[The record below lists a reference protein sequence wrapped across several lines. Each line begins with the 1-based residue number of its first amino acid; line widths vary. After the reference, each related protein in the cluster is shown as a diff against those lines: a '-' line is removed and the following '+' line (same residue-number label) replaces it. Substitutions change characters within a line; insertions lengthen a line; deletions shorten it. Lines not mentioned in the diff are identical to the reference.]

1 MTPETHVL
9 HNVVRRVRR
18 RLGLAA
24 ALWIVT
30 RSSAAAALL
39 ILGWALV
46 TMILPL
52 PFPLGGVAAA
62 AAGGAL
68 AALLGLSWGLRPSP
82 LAAARVADHRLG
94 LADRLSTALELLSAP
109 SRGDGLACLQIA
121 DALKRAQG
129 LAARDAA
136 PIAVPREAWLTFGA
150 GLAIVLWAHFL
161 QGWPLPGLPAARTAA
176 VIHAEGRTLME
187 IGRQLEGTAR
197 TQSLPEARRV
207 APRLQDL
214 GRRLEGPRVS
224 RQVALGLL
232 RETEREIQD
241 AQAHVE
247 RRLSGVGPGAARG
260 TSPAH
265 LAPTTPTDPSRLHQ
279 AIRELE
285 ALTGQLRSDST
296 PRSREDLAERL
307 RNLSQTL
314 EQMGAPAGSRQSL
327 AAARREVEEGRMG
340 GASPALGDALQDLQ
354 SLERMFG
361 DEQALGETKRQLQQ
375 SADRIAQGGS
385 ANSNTKVTAQ
395 QAQEPTSPPT
405 APGPNPIAG
414 TSEDGTPPPPGP
426 NQGSKPG
433 EGRGRTMGAPTPRL
447 GGSRVEEHL
456 AGRQGEGTSTTRDL
470 LAPGRAGVSQLPA
483 QSVPADIAH
492 QNDRALSRDPLP
504 AAYLTII
511 RRYFETLGGQ
521 R

>member
-1 MTPETHVL
+1 MIPETQVL
-9 HNVVRRVRR
+9 YDFVRRVRQ

-24 ALWIVT
+24 ALRTVA
-30 RSSAAAALL
+30 RSSAGVALL
-39 ILGWALV
+39 ILAWALT
-46 TMILPL
+46 TMIVPL
-52 PFPLGGVAAA
+52 PFPLSAVAAA
-62 AAGGAL
+62 VAGGVL
-68 AALLGLSWGLRPSP
+68 AALLGLSWALRPSP
-82 LAAARVADHRLG
+82 LAAARVADVRFG

-109 SRGDGLACLQIA
+109 SRGEGLARLQIA
-121 DALKRAQG
+121 DALEHAQG

-136 PIAVPREAWLTFGA
+136 PIAVPREAWLAIGA

-161 QGWPLPGLPAARTAA
+161 QGWSLPGLPAARTAA
-176 VIHAEGRTLME
+176 MIHAEGRALME
-187 IGRQLEGTAR
+187 VGRQLESTAR
-197 TQSLPEARRV
+197 ARSLPEARRV

-214 GRRLEGPRVS
+214 GRRLQGPRVS

-241 AQAHVE
+241 AQAHVD
-247 RRLSGVGPGAARG
+247 RRLSGAGPGVARG
-260 TSPAH
+260 TNPAR
-265 LAPTTPTDPSRLHQ
+265 LAPTAPTDPSRLHE

-285 ALTGQLRSDST
+285 ALTGQLHSDST
-296 PRSREDLAERL
+296 PQAREDLAERL
-307 RNLSQTL
+307 RNLSQSL
-314 EQMGAPAGSRQSL
+314 EQMGAPAASRQNL
-327 AAARREVEEGRMG
+327 AAARREVEEGRTG

-361 DEQALGETKRQLQQ
+361 DEQSLGEAKRQLQQ

-385 ANSNTKVTAQ
+385 AKANTKVTAQ
-395 QAQEPTSPPT
+395 QAPEPTVPPT
-405 APGPNPIAG
+405 SPGPNPIAG

-426 NQGSKPG
+426 NQGSLPG
-433 EGRGRTMGAPTPRL
+433 QGRGPTMGAPTPRL

-483 QSVPADIAH
+483 QSVPADVAH

>member
-1 MTPETHVL
+1 MIPETQVL
-9 HNVVRRVRR
+9 YDFVRRVRQ

-24 ALWIVT
+24 ALRTVA
-30 RSSAAAALL
+30 RSSAGVALL
-39 ILGWALV
+39 ILAWALT
-46 TMILPL
+46 TMIVPL
-52 PFPLGGVAAA
+52 PFPLSAVAAA
-62 AAGGAL
+62 VAGGVL
-68 AALLGLSWGLRPSP
+68 AALLGLSWALRPSP
-82 LAAARVADHRLG
+82 LAAARVADVRFG
-94 LADRLSTALELLSAP
+94 LADRLSTALELLSAR
-109 SRGDGLACLQIA
+109 SRGEGLARLQIA
-121 DALKRAQG
+121 DALEHAQG

-136 PIAVPREAWLTFGA
+136 PIAVPREAWLAIGA

-161 QGWPLPGLPAARTAA
+161 QGWSLPGLPAARTAA
-176 VIHAEGRTLME
+176 MIHAEGRALME
-187 IGRQLEGTAR
+187 VGRQLESTAR
-197 TQSLPEARRV
+197 ARSLPEARRV

-214 GRRLEGPRVS
+214 GRRLQGPRVS

-241 AQAHVE
+241 AQAHVD
-247 RRLSGVGPGAARG
+247 RRLSGAGPGVARG
-260 TSPAH
+260 TNPAR
-265 LAPTTPTDPSRLHQ
+265 LAPTAPTDPSRLHE

-285 ALTGQLRSDST
+285 ALTGQLHSDST
-296 PRSREDLAERL
+296 PQAREDLAERL
-307 RNLSQTL
+307 RNLSQSL
-314 EQMGAPAGSRQSL
+314 EQMGAPAASRQNL
-327 AAARREVEEGRMG
+327 AAARREVEEGRTG

-361 DEQALGETKRQLQQ
+361 DEQSLGEAKRQLQQ

-385 ANSNTKVTAQ
+385 AKANTKVTAQ
-395 QAQEPTSPPT
+395 QAPEPTVPPT
-405 APGPNPIAG
+405 SPGPNPIAG

-426 NQGSKPG
+426 NQGSLPG
-433 EGRGRTMGAPTPRL
+433 QGRGPTMGAPTPRL

-483 QSVPADIAH
+483 QSVPADVAH

>member
-1 MTPETHVL
+1 MIPETQVL
-9 HNVVRRVRR
+9 YDFVRRVRQ

-24 ALWIVT
+24 ALRTVA
-30 RSSAAAALL
+30 RSSAGVALL
-39 ILGWALV
+39 ILAWALT
-46 TMILPL
+46 TMIVPL
-52 PFPLGGVAAA
+52 PFPLSAVAAA
-62 AAGGAL
+62 VAGGVL
-68 AALLGLSWGLRPSP
+68 AALLGLSWALRPSP
-82 LAAARVADHRLG
+82 LAAARVADGRFG

-109 SRGDGLACLQIA
+109 SRGEGLARLQIA
-121 DALKRAQG
+121 DALEHAQG

-136 PIAVPREAWLTFGA
+136 PIAVPREAWLAIGA

-161 QGWPLPGLPAARTAA
+161 QGWSLPGLPAARTAA
-176 VIHAEGRTLME
+176 MIHAEGRALME
-187 IGRQLEGTAR
+187 VGRQLESTAR
-197 TQSLPEARRV
+197 ARSLPEARRV

-214 GRRLEGPRVS
+214 GRRLQGPRVS

-241 AQAHVE
+241 AQAHVD
-247 RRLSGVGPGAARG
+247 RRLSGAGPGVARG
-260 TSPAH
+260 TNPAR
-265 LAPTTPTDPSRLHQ
+265 LAPTAPTDPSRLHE

-285 ALTGQLRSDST
+285 ALTGQLHSDST
-296 PRSREDLAERL
+296 PQAREDLAERL
-307 RNLSQTL
+307 RNLSQSL
-314 EQMGAPAGSRQSL
+314 EQMGAPAASRQNL
-327 AAARREVEEGRMG
+327 AAARREVEEGRTG

-361 DEQALGETKRQLQQ
+361 DEQSLGEAKRQLQQ

-385 ANSNTKVTAQ
+385 AKANTKVTAQ
-395 QAQEPTSPPT
+395 QAPEPTVPPT
-405 APGPNPIAG
+405 SPGPNPIAG

-426 NQGSKPG
+426 NQGSLPG
-433 EGRGRTMGAPTPRL
+433 QGRGPTMGAPTPRL

-483 QSVPADIAH
+483 QSVPADVAH